1 MTNKKIK
8 ILFIIL
14 CILGFSLNTSVIA
27 RGMSDEQVSNEIK
40 QLNDQIKNNKDKMQ
54 DIEDK
59 KAQYTK
65 NIADAQ
71 AQADTL
77 KGEMAILDNRIAAA
91 EIDIENTQGQIDQ
104 TNLEMKKISIEI
116 KRKTEEIAKDKQ
128 NIATTLK
135 LIYKQDDIGTLEI
148 LLMNNSFTDFLNRIK
163 YLEDVNRGIGDSLE
177 SLKQAQA
184 ELEKNQA
191 ALEVKEKNLKTLAA
205 TLEQNKLALE
215 SDKADK
221 TDVLDETKNSEMKY
235 RDLVAQLKDQQ
246 DAAATEISNL
256 EKSVREKMSSL
267 DKNKLVLNE
276 KGLIWPV
283 PKNTV
288 TTYFHDP
295 DYPFR
300 YLFEHPGV
308 DVRAPQQTTITAA
321 ASGYV
326 AHAQMKGTAYA
337 YVMLIHGNGISTVYG
352 HVNKILVKEDDF
364 VVQGQPIALSGGLP
378 GTLGSGPFTTGPHL
392 HFEVRQDGVPVDPMD
407 YLP

>member
-1 MTNKKIK
+1 MINKKIK

-14 CILGFSLNTSVIA
+14 CILGVSLNTSVIA

-59 KAQYTK
+59 KAQYAK
-65 NIADAQ
+65 NIAAAQ

-91 EIDIENTQGQIDQ
+91 EIDIQNTQGQIDQ
-104 TNLEMKKISIEI
+104 TNLEMKKIAIEI
-116 KRKTEEIAKDKQ
+116 ESKTEEIAKDKE

-135 LIYKQDDIGTLEI
+135 LIYRQSDVGALEI
-148 LLMNNSFTDFLNRIK
+148 LLMNNSLTEFLNRIK
-163 YLEDVNRGIGDSLE
+163 YLEDVNSGIGDSLE
-177 SLKQAQA
+177 KLKQAQA
-184 ELEKNQA
+184 ELEKNQL
-191 ALEVKEKNLKTLAA
+191 ALEAKEKDLKTLAA
-205 TLEQNKLALE
+205 ALEQNKLALE
-215 SDKADK
+215 SDKQDK
-221 TDVLDETKNSEMKY
+221 ADVLDETKNSEMKY
-235 RDLVAQLKDQQ
+235 RDLVSQLKDQQ
-246 DAAATEISNL
+246 DQAATEISNL
-256 EKSVREKMSSL
+256 EKTVREKMSSL
-267 DKNKLVLNE
+267 DKNKLILNE
-276 KGLIWPV
+276 NGLTWPV
-283 PKNTV
+283 PKNMI

-308 DVRAPQQTTITAA
+308 DIRAAQQTTITAA

-364 VVQGQPIALSGGLP
+364 VMQGQPIALSGGLP

-407 YLP
+407 FLQ